1 MNLIKSLFI
10 FILIA
15 KQKGRKMHKK
25 NLSKINRIIFQW
37 LVVSILIIFSA
48 TNVYSQ
54 TKSQASNSLTNKK
67 FADDYFELDDL
78 NYIEMD
84 EEAINK
90 EIRTIKDY
98 YNKALKNISLKDTI
112 NARLYFDA
120 AIQILNKLAS
130 VPQINKYKEFYYLAK
145 SIRYDFE
152 NLIQNIEDLDIDSP
166 QFIILDKITQ
176 IYENLQNPKKTTIQ
190 TIEVAKENKQAIDS
204 SAAKKLKQNS
214 TFFPKNIDIPLDDNE
229 YVQKNIEFL
238 TSERGQKF
246 FKKWLERTPRWFPMI
261 KRIANQENVPE
272 EIVYLA
278 MIESGLNPTIVSR
291 AQAVGM
297 WQFMRSTGEMYGL
310 NANGSPWIDERRDPI
325 KATTAAMKH
334 LRDLYYMF
342 GDWYIAFAAYNC
354 GAGCVQRAKNKT
366 KIEKPTFWD
375 LYKNL
380 PRETRN
386 YVPLYIAT
394 AKIASSPSTYGIKL
408 SELEFQK
415 EFKYDTFTLN
425 EPVSIEAL
433 ANSAGITVQEFQQ
446 LNTELLKMTT
456 PPDITEYTIR
466 LPQGRLNEFAANF
479 SKLTDE
485 EKKPWITHIV
495 QKRESLKSIANKYG
509 ITTNDLAAANG
520 ISSRSKIKTGTKL
533 QIPLEKQPSAEEN
546 SIAKNNNAPLQ
557 QNVSNEKKEEYKTYS
572 VQKGET
578 LSSIAN
584 SYGITVDELK
594 LLNDIAPETEHI
606 VEGVRLNVPNVKPKN
621 IAKNSENQIPI
632 KKINTTKTISHKV
645 KSGETL
651 AKIADDY
658 NVSIDDIRKLNKIKS
673 NKLKRGQKLKIQV
686 STSEPYKEKK
696 ASSSN
701 SNLIVHKVKRGESL
715 GTIAAR
721 YEVTEEQI
729 KNWNS
734 DNIDGN
740 KIYSGSRL
748 KIYTDNKSK
757 GSVASSSKNVKN
769 LPKYY
774 TIRKGD
780 TLSSIANKFG
790 VSINSIKNKNKK
802 LNENRLR
809 IGQKIRLQ

>member
-1 MNLIKSLFI
+1 
-10 FILIA
+10 
-15 KQKGRKMHKK
+15 
-25 NLSKINRIIFQW
+25 
-37 LVVSILIIFSA
+37 
-48 TNVYSQ
+48 
-54 TKSQASNSLTNKK
+54 
-67 FADDYFELDDL
+67 
-78 NYIEMD
+78 
-84 EEAINK
+84 
-90 EIRTIKDY
+90 
-98 YNKALKNISLKDTI
+98 
-112 NARLYFDA
+112 
-120 AIQILNKLAS
+120 
-130 VPQINKYKEFYYLAK
+130 
-145 SIRYDFE
+145 
-152 NLIQNIEDLDIDSP
+152 
-166 QFIILDKITQ
+166 
-176 IYENLQNPKKTTIQ
+176 
-190 TIEVAKENKQAIDS
+190 
-204 SAAKKLKQNS
+204 
-214 TFFPKNIDIPLDDNE
+214 
-229 YVQKNIEFL
+229 
-238 TSERGQKF
+238 
-246 FKKWLERTPRWFPMI
+246 
-261 KRIANQENVPE
+261 
-272 EIVYLA
+272 
-278 MIESGLNPTIVSR
+278 
-291 AQAVGM
+291 M

-354 GAGCVQRAKNKT
+354 GPGCVQRAINKT
-366 KIEKPTFWD
+366 KVEKPSFWD

-415 EFKYDTFTLN
+415 EFVFDTYTLK

-433 ANSAGITVQEFQQ
+433 ANSCNASIQEFQQ

-466 LPQGRLNEFAANF
+466 IPQGSLNVFASNF

-495 QKRESLKSIANKYG
+495 KRRESLKSIANKYG
-509 ITTNDLAAANG
+509 ITTNDLAAANN
-520 ISSRSKIKTGTKL
+520 ISSKSKIKTGTKL
-533 QIPLEKQPSAEEN
+533 QIPLEKQPSEKDN
-546 SIAKNNNAPLQ
+546 SSAIT
-557 QNVSNEKKEEYKTYS
+557 QNTSTEKKEEYKSYT

-584 SYGITVDELK
+584 NYGISIDDLK
-594 LLNDIAPETEHI
+594 QINDIAPETEHI
-606 VEGVRLNVPNVKPKN
+606 VEGVRLKVPNVKSKN
-621 IAKNSENQIPI
+621 IAQNSSNQVPI

-658 NVSIDDIRKLNKIKS
+658 DVSIDDIKKLNRLKS
-673 NKLKRGQKLKIQV
+673 NRIKKGQTLKVQV
-686 STSEPYKEKK
+686 SSSEPSREKK
-696 ASSSN
+696 ANPRN
-701 SNLIVHKVKRGESL
+701 SNLVVHKVKKGESL

-721 YEVTEEQI
+721 YEVSEEQI

-734 DNIDGN
+734 DNISGN
-740 KIYSGSRL
+740 TIYAGSRL

-757 GSVASSSKNVKN
+757 GSVASNSKNVKN

-774 TIRKGD
+774 SVRKGD
-780 TLSSIANKFG
+780 TLSSIASKFG
-790 VSINSIKNKNKK
+790 VSINTIKSKNKK
-802 LNENRLR
+802 LNENKLS

>member
-1 MNLIKSLFI
+1 VVGKDST
-10 FILIA
+10 
-15 KQKGRKMHKK
+15 
-25 NLSKINRIIFQW
+25 
-37 LVVSILIIFSA
+37 LVP
-48 TNVYSQ
+48 N
-54 TKSQASNSLTNKK
+54 
-67 FADDYFELDDL
+67 D
-78 NYIEMD
+78 
-84 EEAINK
+84 
-90 EIRTIKDY
+90 
-98 YNKALKNISLKDTI
+98 
-112 NARLYFDA
+112 
-120 AIQILNKLAS
+120 
-130 VPQINKYKEFYYLAK
+130 
-145 SIRYDFE
+145 
-152 NLIQNIEDLDIDSP
+152 
-166 QFIILDKITQ
+166 
-176 IYENLQNPKKTTIQ
+176 
-190 TIEVAKENKQAIDS
+190 
-204 SAAKKLKQNS
+204 
-214 TFFPKNIDIPLDDNE
+214 
-229 YVQKNIEFL
+229 
-238 TSERGQKF
+238 
-246 FKKWLERTPRWFPMI
+246 

-310 NANGSPWIDERRDPI
+310 KANRSPWIDERTDPN

-572 VQKGET
+572 VQKGENT
-578 LSSIAN
+578 LL
-584 SYGITVDELK
+584 YCK
-594 LLNDIAPETEHI
+594 
-606 VEGVRLNVPNVKPKN
+606 
-621 IAKNSENQIPI
+621 
-632 KKINTTKTISHKV
+632 
-645 KSGETL
+645 
-651 AKIADDY
+651 
-658 NVSIDDIRKLNKIKS
+658 
-673 NKLKRGQKLKIQV
+673 
-686 STSEPYKEKK
+686 
-696 ASSSN
+696 
-701 SNLIVHKVKRGESL
+701 
-715 GTIAAR
+715 
-721 YEVTEEQI
+721 
-729 KNWNS
+729 
-734 DNIDGN
+734 
-740 KIYSGSRL
+740 
-748 KIYTDNKSK
+748 
-757 GSVASSSKNVKN
+757 
-769 LPKYY
+769 
-774 TIRKGD
+774 
-780 TLSSIANKFG
+780 
-790 VSINSIKNKNKK
+790 
-802 LNENRLR
+802 
-809 IGQKIRLQ
+809 

>member
-1 MNLIKSLFI
+1 
-10 FILIA
+10 
-15 KQKGRKMHKK
+15 
-25 NLSKINRIIFQW
+25 
-37 LVVSILIIFSA
+37 
-48 TNVYSQ
+48 
-54 TKSQASNSLTNKK
+54 
-67 FADDYFELDDL
+67 
-78 NYIEMD
+78 
-84 EEAINK
+84 
-90 EIRTIKDY
+90 
-98 YNKALKNISLKDTI
+98 
-112 NARLYFDA
+112 
-120 AIQILNKLAS
+120 
-130 VPQINKYKEFYYLAK
+130 
-145 SIRYDFE
+145 
-152 NLIQNIEDLDIDSP
+152 
-166 QFIILDKITQ
+166 
-176 IYENLQNPKKTTIQ
+176 
-190 TIEVAKENKQAIDS
+190 
-204 SAAKKLKQNS
+204 
-214 TFFPKNIDIPLDDNE
+214 
-229 YVQKNIEFL
+229 
-238 TSERGQKF
+238 
-246 FKKWLERTPRWFPMI
+246 
-261 KRIANQENVPE
+261 
-272 EIVYLA
+272 
-278 MIESGLNPTIVSR
+278 
-291 AQAVGM
+291 
-297 WQFMRSTGEMYGL
+297 
-310 NANGSPWIDERRDPI
+310 
-325 KATTAAMKH
+325 MKH

-466 LPQGRLNEFAANF
+466 LPQGRLNEFTANF

>member
-1 MNLIKSLFI
+1 
-10 FILIA
+10 
-15 KQKGRKMHKK
+15 MHKK
-25 NLSKINRIIFQW
+25 NLSKINRIIFKW
-37 LVVSILIIFSA
+37 FVFSIIIVFS
-48 TNVYSQ
+48 TNDLYSQ
-54 TKSQASNSLTNKK
+54 AKSQVSSSQTNKK
-67 FADDYFELDDL
+67 FADDYYELDDL

-84 EEAINK
+84 EEAINR

-145 SIRYDFE
+145 SIRFDFE
-152 NLIQNIEDLDIDSP
+152 HFIQNVEDLDIDSP

-176 IYENLQNPKKTTIQ
+176 NFENLQNPKKTTIQ
-190 TIEVAKENKQAIDS
+190 TIEFAKETKPAVDS
-204 SAAKKLKQNS
+204 ATAKKIKQSS
-214 TFFPKNIDIPLDDNE
+214 TFFPKNIDIQLDDNE
-229 YVQKNIEFL
+229 FVQKNIEFL

-310 NANGSPWIDERRDPI
+310 NSNGSPWIDERRDPI

-354 GAGCVQRAKNKT
+354 GAGCVQRAINKT

-394 AKIASSPSTYGIKL
+394 AKIASSPSSYGIKL

-415 EFKYDTFTLN
+415 EFKFDTYTLN

-433 ANSAGITVQEFQQ
+433 ANSCGVTVQEFQQ

-456 PPDITEYTIR
+456 PPDLTEYTIR

-479 SKLTDE
+479 SKLTDS

-495 QKRESLKSIANKYG
+495 QKKESLKSIANKYD
-509 ITTNDLAAANG
+509 ITTEDLAAANN
-520 ISSRSKIKTGTKL
+520 ISSKTNKIKVGTKL
-533 QIPLEKQPSAEEN
+533 LIPLDKKPATEEN
-546 SIAKNNNAPLQ
+546 SAALITQNNAPIQ
-557 QNVSNEKKEEYKTYS
+557 QKTSNEKKEEFKSYT

-578 LSSIAN
+578 LTSIAN
-584 SYGITVDELK
+584 NYGLTIDELK
-594 LLNDIAPETEHI
+594 QLNDIAPETEHI
-606 VEGVRLNVPNVKPKN
+606 VEGVRLKVPNVKPKN
-621 IAKNSENQIPI
+621 IAQNSANQIPI
-632 KKINTTKTISHKV
+632 KKINSTKTVSHKV

-658 NVSIDDIRKLNKIKS
+658 DVSIDEIKKLNKIRS
-673 NKLKRGQKLKIQV
+673 NKLKKGQTLKIQV
-686 STSEPYKEKK
+686 SSSEPSREKK
-696 ASSSN
+696 ANPSN
-701 SNLIVHKVKRGESL
+701 SNLVVHKVKKGESL

-734 DNIDGN
+734 DNISGN
-740 KIYSGSRL
+740 TVYAGSRI
-748 KIYTDNKSK
+748 KIYTENKSK
-757 GSVASSSKNVKN
+757 GSVASTSKNVKN

-774 TIRKGD
+774 SVRKGD
-780 TLSSIANKFG
+780 TLSSIASKFG
-790 VSINSIKNKNKK
+790 VSINTLKSKNKK
-802 LNENRLR
+802 LDEDKLS